1 MPVILTLKKVRQEDC
16 RLKTSL
22 SYIYIARACLK
33 EYGRNIILGFLR
45 GKMNIADYCTVIKCG
60 LGKYG

>member
-1 MPVILTLKKVRQEDC
+1 MPVILTLKSEDRKIC

-45 GKMNIADYCTVIKCG
+45 GKMNIA
-60 LGKYG
+60 L